1 MDTKKLRQKLLDL
14 AIHGKLV
21 PQDPNDEPASE
32 LLSRIHAEKLAMVER
47 GELKPK
53 DVKNDTVIYFGSDG
67 LPYEKRADGKGEAKC
82 VADEIPF
89 DLPRGWRWARVSDHY
104 LFSNGTSKRSG
115 KEGISTPVLRLAD
128 LDEATI
134 ALDGVRAVVLTET
147 ERNKYDLKPNDL
159 LFIRVNGSRT
169 RVGSCFVV
177 PSLNEHYAFCDH
189 LIRGKSV
196 TSISSQF
203 IATVMGV
210 NFIRETIDAGI
221 VCAAGQNTISQSVLK
236 SIIVPIPPLP
246 EQHRIVGALGKY
258 LALVDGIERDRT
270 DLDGLLAQLKSKV
283 LDLAVRGEL
292 VEHDPGDE
300 PSSELLSRIHEE
312 KLAMVGRGE
321 LKPKDV
327 KGDTVIFAG
336 SDGLRYE
343 KPADGKGEA
352 KCIEV
357 EIPFEIPE
365 GWSWARL
372 GQLVAT
378 CGGKT
383 PSKANKEFWEGGGV
397 PWITSKD
404 MKAPELFGSQIELTE
419 SGAAETNIVPA
430 GSVLMVVRS
439 GILRRLLPVA
449 INRVETTINQDLK
462 AMTPYD
468 PRLSDWLL
476 TCFNAW
482 DKRIR
487 DIYHKDGTTVDSI
500 EFDAMLSMLL
510 PVPPLA
516 EQRHIVEA
524 IKTAFNF
531 TNL

>member
-1 MDTKKLRQKLLDL
+1 M
-14 AIHGKLV
+14 
-21 PQDPNDEPASE
+21 
-32 LLSRIHAEKLAMVER
+32 
-47 GELKPK
+47 
-53 DVKNDTVIYFGSDG
+53 
-67 LPYEKRADGKGEAKC
+67 
-82 VADEIPF
+82 DEIEQ
-89 DLPRGWRWARVSDHY
+89 AQ
-104 LFSNGTSKRSG
+104 
-115 KEGISTPVLRLAD
+115 AD
-128 LDEATI
+128 LD
-134 ALDGVRAVVLTET
+134 AL
-147 ERNKYDLKPNDL
+147 
-159 LFIRVNGSRT
+159 F
-169 RVGSCFVV
+169 
-177 PSLNEHYAFCDH
+177 
-189 LIRGKSV
+189 
-196 TSISSQF
+196 
-203 IATVMGV
+203 
-210 NFIRETIDAGI
+210 
-221 VCAAGQNTISQSVLK
+221 
-236 SIIVPIPPLP
+236 
-246 EQHRIVGALGKY
+246 
-258 LALVDGIERDRT
+258 
-270 DLDGLLAQLKSKV
+270 AQLKSKV
-283 LDLAVRGEL
+283 LDLAIRGEL
-292 VEHDPGDE
+292 TAQDPDDE
-300 PSSELLSRIHEE
+300 PASVLLERIHAE
-312 KLAMVGRGE
+312 KVAMVKRGE
-321 LKPKDV
+321 LKPKDI
-327 KGDTVIFAG
+327 KGDTVIFTG

-352 KCIEV
+352 KRIEV

-397 PWITSKD
+397 PWMTSKD

-430 GSVLMVVRS
+430 GSVFMVVRS

-482 DKRIR
+482 DERIR

>member
-1 MDTKKLRQKLLDL
+1 MMDTLKLRQKLLDL
-14 AIHGKLV
+14 AIRGKLV
-21 PQDPNDEPASE
+21 PQDPNDEPASV
-32 LLSRIHAEKLAMVER
+32 LLERIHAEKVAMVER
-47 GELKPK
+47 GELKPRDIK
-53 DVKNDTVIYFGSDG
+53 GDTVIFIGSDG
-67 LPYEKRADGKGEAKC
+67 LPYEKGRGESSTSVPIERALLN
-82 VADEIPF
+82 
-89 DLPRGWRWARVSDHY
+89 LPSGWSWAR
-104 LFSNGTSKRSG
+104 
-115 KEGISTPVLRLAD
+115 LR
-128 LDEATI
+128 TI
-134 ALDGVRAVVLTET
+134 ASVEAGKTPSKDAFVDDGIPYFKMYNLRNQRIDFDFQPQYIKPEVHFGQLAKSRIRPGDLIMNIVGPPLGKLAIAPETFPEANTNQAAVVIRSYAGLV
-147 ERNKYDLKPNDL
+147 PIIW
-159 LFIRVNGSRT
+159 LFYYLSEMSEIDSVSTRGS
-169 RVGSCFVV
+169 
-177 PSLNEHYAFCDH
+177 
-189 LIRGKSV
+189 
-196 TSISSQF
+196 
-203 IATVMGV
+203 
-210 NFIRETIDAGI
+210 
-221 VCAAGQNTISQSVLK
+221 AGQVNISVNQSRDM
-236 SIIVPIPPLP
+236 IIPIPPLA
-246 EQHRIVGALGKY
+246 EQRRIVEALDKY
-258 LALVDGIERDRT
+258 LALVDEIEQAQA
-270 DLDGLLAQLKSKV
+270 DLDALFAQLKSKV
-283 LDLAVRGEL
+283 LDLAIRGEL
-292 VEHDPGDE
+292 TAQDPDDE
-300 PSSELLSRIHEE
+300 PASVLLERIHAE
-312 KLAMVGRGE
+312 KVAMVKRGE
-321 LKPKDV
+321 LKPKDI
-327 KGDTVIFAG
+327 KGDTVIFTG

-352 KCIEV
+352 KRIEV

-397 PWITSKD
+397 PWMTSKD

-482 DKRIR
+482 DERIR

>member
-14 AIHGKLV
+14 AIRGKLV
-21 PQDPNDEPASE
+21 PQDSNDEPASE
-32 LLSRIHAEKLAMVER
+32 LLSRIHEEKLTMVER

-67 LPYEKRADGKGEAKC
+67 LPYEKRIDVKGEVKC
-82 VADEIPF
+82 IADEVPF
-89 DLPRGWRWARVSDHY
+89 ELPDGWSWARLSDHY

-128 LDEATI
+128 LGETAI
-134 ALDGVRAVVLTET
+134 ALDGVRAVVLTEM
-147 ERNKYDLKPNDL
+147 ERNKYDLEPNDL
-159 LFIRVNGSRT
+159 LFIRVNGSRA

-177 PSLNEHYAFCDH
+177 PSLNDHYAFCDH

-210 NFIRETIDAGI
+210 NFIREMIDAGI

-236 SIIVPIPPLP
+236 SIIVPVPPLA
-246 EQHRIVGALGKY
+246 EQRRIVGALDKY
-258 LALVDGIERDRT
+258 LALVDEIERDRA
-270 DLDGLLAQLKSKV
+270 DLDGLLAQLRSKV

-292 VEHDPGDE
+292 AERDPGDE
-300 PSSELLSRIHEE
+300 PASELLSRIREE
-312 KLAMVGRGE
+312 KLAMVVRGE

-327 KGDTVIFAG
+327 KNDTVIFTG

-343 KPADGKGEA
+343 KPTDGKGEA
-352 KCIEV
+352 KCIEG

-372 GQLVAT
+372 GQLIAA

-383 PSKANKEFWEGGGV
+383 PSKANEAFWEGGGV

-404 MKAPELFGSQIELTE
+404 MKATELFGSQIELTE
-419 SGAAETNIVPA
+419 SGAAETNMVPA

-468 PRLSDWLL
+468 LRLSDWLI
-476 TCFNAW
+476 TCFNAL

-500 EFDAMLSMLL
+500 EFDEMLTMLL

-516 EQRHIVEA
+516 EQRCIVET
-524 IKTAFNF
+524 IKTAFAL

>member
-1 MDTKKLRQKLLDL
+1 MDTKKLRQKLLEL
-14 AIHGKLV
+14 AIRGKLV

-32 LLSRIHAEKLAMVER
+32 LLSRIHEEKLAMVER

-67 LPYEKRADGKGEAKC
+67 LPYEKRIDVKGEVKC
-82 VADEIPF
+82 IADEVPF
-89 DLPRGWRWARVSDHY
+89 ELPDGWSWARLSDHY

-128 LDEATI
+128 LGETAI
-134 ALDGVRAVVLTET
+134 ALDGVRAVVLTEM
-147 ERNKYDLKPNDL
+147 ERNKYDLEPNDL

-177 PSLNEHYAFCDH
+177 PSLNDHYAFCDH

-203 IATVMGV
+203 IVTVMGV

-236 SIIVPIPPLP
+236 SIIVPVPPLA
-246 EQHRIVGALGKY
+246 EQRRIVGALGKY
-258 LALVDGIERDRT
+258 LALVDGIERDQA

-292 VEHDPGDE
+292 TERDPGDE
-300 PSSELLSRIHEE
+300 PASELLARIREE
-312 KLAMVGRGE
+312 KLAMVERGE

-327 KGDTVIFAG
+327 KNDTVIFTG

-343 KPADGKGEA
+343 KRADGKGEA
-352 KCIEV
+352 ECIEG

-365 GWSWARL
+365 GWSWCRL
-372 GQLVAT
+372 LTPVSLDPKNDVDDETPASFLPMAAIEEGFRNKYHPEVRRWKAIKKGFTQFADGDVVFAKISP
-378 CGGKT
+378 CFENGKYFIASSLENGVGAGT
-383 PSKANKEFWEGGGV
+383 TELYVLRSPSKGLRRKY
-397 PWITSKD
+397 
-404 MKAPELFGSQIELTE
+404 LFYFLASNYFTGDAKKTFM
-419 SGAAETNIVPA
+419 
-430 GSVLMVVRS
+430 GSV
-439 GILRRLLPVA
+439 G
-449 INRVETTINQDLK
+449 QQ
-462 AMTPYD
+462 
-468 PRLSDWLL
+468 
-476 TCFNAW
+476 
-482 DKRIR
+482 RIK
-487 DIYHKDGTTVDSI
+487 KDYL
-500 EFDAMLSMLL
+500 ERMLL

-516 EQRHIVEA
+516 EQRRIIERIEEV
-524 IKTAFNF
+524 FN
-531 TNL
+531 LLD

>member
-14 AIHGKLV
+14 AIRGKLV

-82 VADEIPF
+82 VADEVPFELPQGWNWARLGVLGDWKSGATPKKSQKEYHEGGTIPWLLTGDLNDGHISAVPHKITELALQECSVRLNPVGSILVAMYGATIGKIGILDVPATTNQACCACIPF
-89 DLPRGWRWARVSDHY
+89 EISLTDW
-104 LFSNGTSKRSG
+104 LFNWLLYYKPSFERLGLGGAQPN
-115 KEGISTPVLRLAD
+115 ISRDIIV
-128 LDEATI
+128 
-134 ALDGVRAVVLTET
+134 
-147 ERNKYDLKPNDL
+147 
-159 LFIRVNGSRT
+159 
-169 RVGSCFVV
+169 
-177 PSLNEHYAFCDH
+177 
-189 LIRGKSV
+189 
-196 TSISSQF
+196 SQF
-203 IATVMGV
+203 I
-210 NFIRETIDAGI
+210 
-221 VCAAGQNTISQSVLK
+221 
-236 SIIVPIPPLP
+236 PIPPLA
-246 EQHRIVGALGKY
+246 EQRRIVDALGKY
-258 LALVDGIERDRT
+258 LALIDGIERDRA
-270 DLDGLLAQLKSKV
+270 DLDGLIAQLKSKV

-300 PSSELLSRIHEE
+300 PASELLARIRGE

-383 PSKANKEFWEGGGV
+383 PSKANEAFWEGGGV

-404 MKAPELFGSQIELTE
+404 MKEPELFGSQIELTE
-419 SGAAETNIVPA
+419 SGAAETNMVPA

-468 PRLSDWLL
+468 LGLSGWLL

-487 DIYHKDGTTVDSI
+487 NTYHKDGTTVDSI

-510 PVPPLA
+510 PIPPLA
-516 EQRHIVEA
+516 EQCRIVEA
-524 IKTAFNF
+524 IKTAFNL

>member
-1 MDTKKLRQKLLDL
+1 MDTRKLRQKLLDL

-32 LLSRIHAEKLAMVER
+32 LLSRIHAEKLAMVAR

-67 LPYEKRADGKGEAKC
+67 LPYEKRTDGKGETKRIENSPLF
-82 VADEIPF
+82 V
-89 DLPRGWRWARVSDHY
+89 LPEGWVWARLGSLSAQINYGVSN
-104 LFSNGTSKRSG
+104 SAERSG
-115 KEGISTPVLRLAD
+115 SHKLLRITD
-128 LDEATI
+128 IDQQKVDWNCVPYTTVDEAT
-134 ALDGVRAVVLTET
+134 ATNCRVNDGDILFARIGATVGKTYLATGT
-147 ERNKYDLKPNDL
+147 PRNTVYASYL
-159 LFIRVNGSRT
+159 IRVQALLCDAHYLINFFDTPYYWEEISSNA
-169 RVGSCFVV
+169 VGSGRPNVNGTVLSGLFVPV
-177 PSLNEHYAFCDH
+177 
-189 LIRGKSV
+189 
-196 TSISSQF
+196 
-203 IATVMGV
+203 
-210 NFIRETIDAGI
+210 
-221 VCAAGQNTISQSVLK
+221 
-236 SIIVPIPPLP
+236 PPLA
-246 EQHRIVGALGKY
+246 EQRRIVDALGKY
-258 LALVDGIERDRT
+258 LALVDRIERDRA

-292 VEHDPGDE
+292 TERDPGDE
-300 PSSELLSRIHEE
+300 PASELLARIREE
-312 KLAMVGRGE
+312 KLAMVARGE

-327 KGDTVIFAG
+327 KNDTVIFTG
-336 SDGLRYE
+336 SDGLHYE
-343 KPADGKGEA
+343 KRADGKGEA
-352 KCIEV
+352 ECIEG
-357 EIPFEIPE
+357 EIPFKIPE

-372 GQLVAT
+372 GQLVTT

-383 PSKANKEFWEGGGV
+383 PSKANEAFWEGGGV
-397 PWITSKD
+397 SWITSKD

-419 SGAAETNIVPA
+419 SGAAETNMVPA

-468 PRLSDWLL
+468 LGFSDWLL

-487 DIYHKDGTTVDSI
+487 NKYHKDGTTVDSI

-510 PVPPLA
+510 PIPSLA
-516 EQRHIVEA
+516 EQRRIVKA
-524 IKTAFNF
+524 IKTAFDL
-531 TNL
+531 TSL